1 VNPRPKKRLK
11 ILIANG
17 VNLDLLGVREPHIYG
32 SDTLDDMK
40 KLLRLF
46 ISKWKKNANNTAIDL
61 VFFQT
66 NSEEKFLMEIDKGY
80 AGAIINAGA
89 WTHTSLAIAD
99 RLKGVCLP
107 YVEVHISNMK
117 KRENFRQKSFLKDN
131 AVAVVSGKG
140 IKGYEVGL
148 IKLLR
153 HLFAE

>member
-1 VNPRPKKRLK
+1 MNRRPKKHLK

-17 VNLDLLGVREPHIYG
+17 VNLDLLGLREPHIYG

-46 ISKWKKNANNTAIDL
+46 IVKWNKKAAHPAIDL

-66 NSEEKFLMEIDKGY
+66 NSEEKFLMEIGKGY

-107 YVEVHISNMK
+107 YVEVHVSNLK
-117 KRENFRQKSFLKDN
+117 KREPFRQNSFLKDA
-131 AVAVVSGKG
+131 AVAVVAGKG

-153 HLFAE
+153 HLSAG

>member
-1 VNPRPKKRLK
+1 
-11 ILIANG
+11 
-17 VNLDLLGVREPHIYG
+17 
-32 SDTLDDMK
+32 MK

-46 ISKWKKNANNTAIDL
+46 ISKWNKNANNSEIDL
-61 VFFQT
+61 IFFQT

-107 YVEVHISNMK
+107 YVEVHISNME
-117 KRENFRQKSFLKDN
+117 KREDFRQKSFLKDN

-148 IKLLR
+148 IKLLT
-153 HLFAE
+153 HLFAG